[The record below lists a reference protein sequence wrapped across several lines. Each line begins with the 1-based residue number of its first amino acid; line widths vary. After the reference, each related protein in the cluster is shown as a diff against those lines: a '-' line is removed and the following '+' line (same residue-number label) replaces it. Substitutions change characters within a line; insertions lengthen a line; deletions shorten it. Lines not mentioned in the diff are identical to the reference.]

1 MKLPAKVREALE
13 ETGLPWEV
21 VNGARHYKVKL
32 AGKLVGVYPHG
43 KVKETEKRSLLNTV
57 SQVRRAARELRDL

>member
-1 MKLPAKVREALE
+1 MRLPVQLREALE

-21 VNGARHYKVKL
+21 VNGGKHHKVKL

-43 KVKETEKRSLLNTV
+43 RQKEAEKRSLLNL
-57 SQVRRAARELRDL
+57 SLIHI